1 MESSVFRWF
10 LADILQINALYLE
23 RITRIDKNI
32 SPDILLMIKRN
43 GQKMPTFK
51 PIFPTFS

>member
-10 LADILQINALYLE
+10 LTDILQINALYLE

-32 SPDILLMIKRN
+32 SPDILLMIKKKRTKDAN
-43 GQKMPTFK
+43 
-51 PIFPTFS
+51 I